1 MGYTPWGCI
10 DLVSFTTGELR
21 KRYGFIYVD
30 KMMMELEAENVIRK
44 IFAWFRRVIE
54 TNGEEL

>member
-1 MGYTPWGCI
+1 M
-10 DLVSFTTGELR
+10 DLSML
-21 KRYGFIYVD
+21 I